1 MRPGPLGRYGD
12 GTVMRLLLRTLH
24 CRKDG
29 AFQYMRGRSRCPRIV
44 RSCKIRACSGE
55 FLAILI
61 PDVKLFDRLVV
72 TTIPLS
78 SMGGI
83 DIRLA

>member
-1 MRPGPLGRYGD
+1 MSAD
-12 GTVMRLLLRTLH
+12 
-24 CRKDG
+24 
-29 AFQYMRGRSRCPRIV
+29 CPQLQD
-44 RSCKIRACSGE
+44 SRACSGE